1 MTAMTKSALTRKARS
16 SAYRLCE
23 RHVRLQRKGTCPG
36 CTLQDAADMR
46 DYPKIQQ
53 ILTKYQRILEREAK
67 PAAAQDDGDV

>member
-36 CTLQDAADMR
+36 CTLQDAADAHEYTRM
-46 DYPKIQQ
+46 QQ
-53 ILTKYQRILEREAK
+53 TLTKYQRILEREAK
-67 PAAAQDDGDV
+67 REAQDA